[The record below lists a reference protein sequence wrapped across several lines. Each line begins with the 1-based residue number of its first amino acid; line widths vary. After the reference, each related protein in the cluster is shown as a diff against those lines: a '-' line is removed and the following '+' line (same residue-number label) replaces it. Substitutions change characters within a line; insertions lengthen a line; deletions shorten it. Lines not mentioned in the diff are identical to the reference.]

1 MKKVLV
7 FGTFDIFHPGHD
19 FFLRKAKSYGDELYV
34 VVARDSTVK
43 QVKNRNTI
51 NNENKRIEILN
62 VLFYV
67 TEARLGYEGDKY
79 KIIEEIKPDII
90 CLGYDQKVFTENLK
104 EKLMKRGL
112 NVEIIRIEAYKP
124 DVFKS
129 SKLRVLAGKNE

>member
-104 EKLMKRGL
+104 EKLIEIGL
-112 NVEIIRIEAYKP
+112 NLEIIRIEAYKP